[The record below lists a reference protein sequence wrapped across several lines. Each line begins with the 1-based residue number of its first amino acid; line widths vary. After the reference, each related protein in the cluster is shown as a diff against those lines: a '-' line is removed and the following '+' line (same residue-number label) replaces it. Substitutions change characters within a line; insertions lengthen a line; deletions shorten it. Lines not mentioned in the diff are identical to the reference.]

1 MLTNIV
7 YEKTELLCFGER
19 AEELVREAF
28 TLPKSQK
35 KIELK
40 NLVSRKKQ
48 LIPAFVSVLQ
58 QWEK

>member
-1 MLTNIV
+1 MLFRS
-7 YEKTELLCFGER
+7 EKTELLCFGSR
-19 AEELVREAF
+19 AKELVRTAF
-28 TLPKSQK
+28 KLPKTQK
-35 KIELK
+35 KFELK

>member
-1 MLTNIV
+1 M
-7 YEKTELLCFGER
+7 YEKTELLCFGEKAR
-19 AEELVREAF
+19 QLVREAF
-28 TLPKSQK
+28 RLPKTQR
-35 KIELK
+35 IFELK